1 MEYAAETNC
10 EIAQINDVPQPLL
23 QTIKSALESL
33 MFVWGQPL
41 NVKDAAEMFN
51 VPWREVYE
59 YMKELQE
66 EYEEQARGIRIREI
80 DKSFQFCTA
89 PENGEYIEHFCTP
102 TKEKKLSQ
110 SAMEV
115 LAIIAYKQ
123 PVTRS
128 EIESIRGIKC
138 ERVIEGLAKKEL
150 IEEKGRSNGIGR
162 PILYGTTKLFLEKFG
177 FETLK
182 DLPDIEEID
191 TLVGHDE
198 DEEALEALDAL
209 GFQQISLD
217 LNE

>member
-1 MEYAAETNC
+1 MTSKK
-10 EIAQINDVPQPLL
+10 
-23 QTIKSALESL
+23 TIKSALESL

-41 NVKDAAEMFN
+41 HVKDVAEMFN
-51 VPWREVYE
+51 VPWREIYE
-59 YMKELQE
+59 SMKELQE

-80 DKSFQFCTA
+80 DKAFQFCSA
-89 PENGEYIEHFCTP
+89 PENGEYIERFCTP

-110 SAMEV
+110 SALEV

-138 ERVIEGLAKKEL
+138 ERVIEGLAKKGL
-150 IEEKGRSNGIGR
+150 VEEKGRSNGIGR
-162 PILYGTTKLFLEKFG
+162 PILYGTTKLFLEKFC

-182 DLPDIEEID
+182 DLPEIEEID
-191 TLVGHDE
+191 TLIGVDE
-198 DEEALEALDAL
+198 DEEALETLDAL